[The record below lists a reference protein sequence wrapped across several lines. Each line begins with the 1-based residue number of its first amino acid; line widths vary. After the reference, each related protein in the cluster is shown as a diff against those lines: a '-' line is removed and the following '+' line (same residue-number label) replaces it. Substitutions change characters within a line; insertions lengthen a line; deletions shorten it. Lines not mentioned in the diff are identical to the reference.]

1 MKAADWDTRYAD
13 RPLVWGVAPNRFV
26 ERELADALP
35 GRALDLACGEGR
47 NALWLAARGWD
58 VVGVDFSA
66 VAIDRAR
73 RRAAEDG
80 IVLDLRVGDVLAL
93 PVEPEFDLALVA
105 YLQLPEHER
114 AALVALVRRALRPGG
129 TFLLVAHDLTNHAGG
144 FGGPKDPSVLWTPEE
159 VVQGL
164 GPGFEIERACV
175 EERPV
180 ADAPRAALDTVVRA
194 RLRG

>member
-129 TFLLVAHDLTNHAGG
+129 TFLLVAHDLSNHAHG
-144 FGGPKDPSVLWTPEE
+144 FGGPKDPSVLWTADE
-159 VVQGL
+159 VVEAL
-164 GPGFEIERACV
+164 GPAFSIEHAAV

-180 ADAPRAALDTVVRA
+180 EDAPRPALDTVVRA
-194 RLRG
+194 RRRA